1 MWMKDIFSRIKIR
14 KEGLMVIDPVGSS
27 VYLNHFMTAP
37 ASGASVDLVYV
48 MVFPRLLDEQ
58 CTVLFSLTFH
68 CG

>member
-1 MWMKDIFSRIKIR
+1 
-14 KEGLMVIDPVGSS
+14 MVIDPMGSS
-27 VYLNHFMTAP
+27 VYLNHFITAP